1 MLSLRWRVR
10 TAAPAFHAPSSGSVR
25 RAAIN
30 FKHPLATA
38 DVRRL
43 WAPWRMEYILSEEHT
58 GQCIL
63 CEAAKGP
70 DEEWLVLHRGRN
82 AYIIMNKF
90 PYNNG
95 HLMVVPSR
103 HVTMPGDLTDEEA
116 LEIHKLISIAMEAL
130 RRSLNPDGFN
140 LGANVGRNAGAGMD
154 HLHYHVVP
162 RWSGDTSFMP
172 VLADVK
178 VLPEYVDA
186 TYRRLRPLIYEIARE
201 SASQGRA

>member
-1 MLSLRWRVR
+1 
-10 TAAPAFHAPSSGSVR
+10 
-25 RAAIN
+25 
-30 FKHPLATA
+30 LATA